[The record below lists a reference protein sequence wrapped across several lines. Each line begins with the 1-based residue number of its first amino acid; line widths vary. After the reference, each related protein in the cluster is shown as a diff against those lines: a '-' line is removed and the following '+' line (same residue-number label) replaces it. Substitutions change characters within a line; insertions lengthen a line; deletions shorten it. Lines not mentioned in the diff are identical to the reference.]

1 MELGLCKKN
10 FRYNFDKYGK
20 MQQEAPAIV
29 ILGKDFRIITL
40 LSARNSLQL
49 FRVRKTI

>member
-20 MQQEAPAIV
+20 MQQEAPAVV
-29 ILGKDFRIITL
+29 IFGNDYRIIAL
-40 LSARNSLQL
+40 LSARNSQQL
-49 FRVRKTI
+49 FWVRKTI